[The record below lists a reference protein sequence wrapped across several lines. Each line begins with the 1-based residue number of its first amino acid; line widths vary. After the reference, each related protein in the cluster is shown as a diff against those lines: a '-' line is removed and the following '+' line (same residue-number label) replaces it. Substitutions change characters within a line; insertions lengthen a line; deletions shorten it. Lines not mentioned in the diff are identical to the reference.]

1 MADKKFDIIVYGATS
16 FVGQIITRYMHTQF
30 ADGSIVWA
38 IAGRSRAKLQQ
49 VSDTIGLSGI
59 EMIVAD
65 SADEGSLR
73 QMCAQTKVVMS
84 TVGPYALYGDVL
96 VRVCATT
103 GTDYCDLTG
112 EPQWIRKM
120 QLRHEADAVK
130 SGARIVHCCGFD
142 SIPSVLG
149 VHFLQRNALEQF
161 GQTCDRI
168 NMRVANMKGGASG
181 GTIASMINMVKE
193 AVSDADL
200 RRELKDPYSLCP
212 PDHSFFVPQPD
223 VQIAYDNAYGGWIA
237 PFVMAGINT
246 RIVHRSNALS
256 HNNYGAEFTYE
267 EAVATGQGAKGKRM
281 ARATCWGVNAPMIGL
296 AVPPI
301 RWLLE
306 NFVLPKPGEGPSE
319 KAQLEGGFDIVFL
332 GSTAQGETIRCRV
345 TGDRDPGY
353 GSTAKMLSQ
362 AAACLAKDV
371 PDTVA
376 GGFWTPAT
384 ILGDRLIDRLKA
396 HAGLTFEKLS

>member
-16 FVGQIITRYMHTQF
+16 FVGQIITRYMHEQF

-38 IAGRSRAKLQQ
+38 IAGRSLSKLQQ
-49 VSDTIGLSGI
+49 VSDAIGLSGVEI
-59 EMIVAD
+59 IVAD
-65 SADEGSLR
+65 AADEGALR
-73 QMCAQTKVVMS
+73 QMCAQTTVVMS
-84 TVGPYALYGDVL
+84 TVGPYALYGDLL
-96 VRVCATT
+96 VEVCATT
-103 GTDYCDLTG
+103 GTHYCDLTG

-120 QLRHEADAVK
+120 QLRHEADAIK

-142 SIPSVLG
+142 SIPSDLG
-149 VHFLQRNALEQF
+149 VHFLQRKASEQF
-161 GQTCDRI
+161 GQTCARI
-168 NMRVANMKGGASG
+168 DMRVVSMKGGASG

-200 RRELKDPYSLCP
+200 RRELQDPYSLCP
-212 PDHSFFVPQPD
+212 QNNQFTVTQPE
-223 VQIAYDNAYGGWIA
+223 VKIAYDAVAGGWIT
-237 PFVMAGINT
+237 PFIMAGINT

-256 HNNYGAEFTYE
+256 NNSYGLEFKYE
-267 EAVATGQGAKGKRM
+267 EAVVTGKGSSGKRK
-281 ARATCWGVNAPMIGL
+281 AKAAHWGVNALMFGL

-306 NFVLPKPGEGPSE
+306 TAVLPKPGEGPSE
-319 KAQLEGGFDIVFL
+319 KAQLEGQFDIVFF
-332 GSTAQGETIRCRV
+332 GSTAQGETIQCRV

-371 PDTVA
+371 PDGVP

-384 ILGDRLIDRLKA
+384 ILGDKLIKRLEA
-396 HAGLTFEKLS
+396 HAGLTFEKLA